1 MLYES
6 IEIGRFMIE
15 AYKHAWPYLLIT
27 VPLAVLVNVSGV
39 SKYIG
44 AAFNSRPMIAIL
56 MATAVG
62 AFSPFCSCGVIP
74 IITALLISGV
84 PLAPVMSFWL
94 ASPSMDPEIFFLSV
108 SLLGMDLAI
117 WRLIGTFAMS
127 LFGGYTTYFLTK
139 ANWLNQDVMKNRS
152 SKKLIP
158 SFKFRILKS
167 PAPILA
173 APSSDVYS
181 CSDDNSCSEKK
192 QEPLQFQKLS
202 KEAETPGCSDSSCNT
217 SSCAVIQEH
226 EDSMSYRIREEG
238 KKAVFMIIKFMTL
251 AFFLE
256 ALIIRYLPQDWIV
269 GFLGSNNSFAIP
281 ASALIGIP
289 LYTTNLTALGIM
301 GGLLEQGMS
310 PAAVLAFLIG
320 GATTTVPA
328 MAAVYGIVKRRVF
341 ILYVAFALGA
351 SLITAYLY
359 QFVYYLMA

>member
-1 MLYES
+1 MLNEF

-44 AAFNSRPMIAIL
+44 KAFNSRPMIAIL
-56 MATAVG
+56 LATVVG

-127 LFGGYTTYFLTK
+127 LIGGYITYFLTK
-139 ANWLNQDVMKNRS
+139 INWLDQDVMKNRS
-152 SKKLIP
+152 SKKMIP
-158 SFKFRILKS
+158 SFKFRIFQS
-167 PAPILA
+167 PTPILA
-173 APSSDVYS
+173 TPSSDGS
-181 CSDDNSCSEKK
+181 SCSEKK
-192 QEPLQFQKLS
+192 QEPLQYQKLS
-202 KEAETPGCSDSSCNT
+202 KEAETPSCSDSSCST
-217 SSCAVIQEH
+217 SSCAVSQEH
-226 EDSMSYRIREEG
+226 EERISDRIQEEG

-256 ALIIRYLPQDWIV
+256 ALIIRYLPQEWIV
-269 GFLGSNNSFAIP
+269 GILGSNNSFAIP
-281 ASALIGIP
+281 VSAFIGIP

-359 QFVYYLMA
+359 QFVYYLMT

>member
-1 MLYES
+1 MLNEF
-6 IEIGRFMIE
+6 IEVGRFMIE

-44 AAFNSRPMIAIL
+44 MAFNSKPMIAIFL
-56 MATAVG
+56 ATVVG

-108 SLLGMDLAI
+108 SLLGLDLAL
-117 WRLIGTFAMS
+117 WRLIGTFVMS
-127 LFGGYTTYFLTK
+127 LLGGYITYFLTK
-139 ANWLNQDVMKNRS
+139 SNWLDQDVIKSRS

-158 SFKFRILKS
+158 SFKFKMLQT
-167 PAPILA
+167 PAPIFA
-173 APSSDVYS
+173 TTSSDGS
-181 CSDDNSCSEKK
+181 SCSENK
-192 QEPLQFQKLS
+192 QEPLQFQNLIN
-202 KEAETPGCSDSSCNT
+202 EAETPSCSDASCIT
-217 SSCAVIQEH
+217 SSCAVSQEQ
-226 EDSMSYRIREEG
+226 EVPISDRILDEG
-238 KKAVFMIIKFMTL
+238 KKAVFMILKFMTL

-256 ALIIRYLPQDWIV
+256 ALIIGYLPQEWIV
-269 GFLGSNNSFAIP
+269 GLLGSSNSFAIP
-281 ASALIGIP
+281 VSAFIGIP

-310 PAAVLAFLIG
+310 PAGVLAFLIG

-341 ILYVAFALGA
+341 ILYIAFALGA
-351 SLITAYLY
+351 SLITAYFY
-359 QFVYYLMA
+359 QFVHYFVS